1 MNTNENLATLAFF
14 TNSKY
19 QGFVA
24 NRTGNQKEKHLA
36 ELRFYRKRILG
47 LTKDLAKVAATK
59 GGLLDATKGGL
70 LDATKGGLLD
80 ATKGGLLDA
89 TKGENDTKLSY
100 EEGDDGADNDD
111 GEENG
116 NDDLAKPLLAAY
128 ENYALQLI
136 RYFKMLDTKDILQEK
151 YEQMDM
157 NASANNTDGSNIVGD
172 DFQNNNYND
181 PLLNKRLHVANLD
194 NYVQVKQTTVVKS
207 PAVLPTIV
215 SIDLQTPELKTKGV
229 KKKEKKIIDA
239 PPSPLAVE
247 EEPSSF
253 IEQLLSPPKV
263 VVAVVAD
270 GVVPATKKKN
280 KSKKKAEPTLSTVKE
295 DEES

>member
-1 MNTNENLATLAFF
+1 MNSNENLATLTFF

-47 LTKDLAKVAATK
+47 LTKDLAKVAATN
-59 GGLLDATKGGL
+59 TKGV
-70 LDATKGGLLD
+70 LDNTKGVLD
-80 ATKGGLLDA
+80 NT
-89 TKGENDTKLSY
+89 NLSF
-100 EEGDDGADNDD
+100 EEGDDGDDD
-111 GEENG
+111 GLEDG
-116 NDDLAKPLLAAY
+116 DDLAKPLLVAY

-151 YEQMDM
+151 YEQMDI
-157 NASANNTDGSNIVGD
+157 ATRNNNNVNGED
-172 DFQNNNYND
+172 DDEFKNNNYND

-207 PAVLPTIV
+207 PMVIPTIV

-229 KKKEKKIIDA
+229 KKKEKKVLDA
-239 PPSPLAVE
+239 PSPSIVVE
-247 EEPSSF
+247 DEPSF

-263 VVAVVAD
+263 VVVQDEIA
-270 GVVPATKKKN
+270 PKKKQY
-280 KSKKKAEPTLSTVKE
+280 KGKKKTGKPALPTVKE
-295 DEES
+295 DEEF